1 MNDDPHDVGCP
12 SCGDDSDS
20 CLCFVV
26 ITWEGSHLADWRGDL
41 EHSALDE
48 ILEWGY
54 GAALVG
60 APNART
66 SQVLAD
72 LPGALAAGI
81 EGYWLEASV
90 AIELEEIGRVR
101 NAFIDDL
108 GASGASGPGV
118 DSDPADARHPWHDRF
133 RRKLVEEF
141 GDDLRGH
148 DPLSEVRISLH
159 VTWAELAAAE
169 TSTTTARSG
178 GVGTSSV
185 WQSVTSPDPEDTWRR
200 MTAMLRP
207 ALAVLGLDGD
217 RP

>member
-1 MNDDPHDVGCP
+1 MNDDTHDVGCP
-12 SCGDDSDS
+12 SCGDHSES
-20 CLCFVV
+20 CRCCVV
-26 ITWEGSHLADWRGDL
+26 LSWEGSHLAGQWGDL

-48 ILEWGY
+48 ILEWGH

-66 SQVLAD
+66 SPVLAD

-90 AIELEEIGRVR
+90 AIELEEIARVP
-101 NAFIDDL
+101 NAFIDTSRE
-108 GASGASGPGV
+108 SGESGLGV
-118 DSDPADARHPWHDRF
+118 DSDPAGAPDPWHDRF
-133 RRKLVEEF
+133 RRKLVEGF

-148 DPLSEVRISLH
+148 DSLSEVRISLH

-185 WQSVTSPDPEDTWRR
+185 WQSVTSPDPEDTWRC
-200 MTAMLRP
+200 
-207 ALAVLGLDGD
+207 D
-217 RP
+217 RARWPRAHGRC